1 MGESA
6 GWLSLIPPILAIVLA
21 IALRQ
26 VIPALLAGIWLG
38 AWIFYGGPAVGLL
51 RTLDTYLVGALVD
64 GDHISIILFSALLGG
79 MVGVV
84 SRSGGTRGLVDA
96 LSPYATDTR
105 RGQLITWA
113 LGLLIFFD
121 DYTNSLVVGN
131 TMRPVT
137 DRLRISREKLAYIVD
152 STAAPVAS
160 IALISTWIGF
170 QVSLIGDALAQ
181 TETGGNPYG
190 IFVESIP
197 YFFYPILALG
207 FVLMVSLSGRD
218 FGPMLHAERRAASG
232 RVLAETAV
240 PLSSFDH
247 PDLQPLDDR
256 PRRWINAVAPVGV
269 VVLVTV
275 AAQWLTGR
283 AAAGGG
289 SAGGLAGFAD
299 VFSEGDP
306 FRALLYGAFCG
317 CVTAIALASAQRI
330 LKISQSMLALVEGMK
345 TMLLAFVIL
354 TLAWAIGKV
363 CVDIGTANYLVSI
376 LQGTLDPRLLPALV
390 FLLAAGISFSTGSS
404 WSTMSILVPL
414 AVPSAFT
421 LAAAAGLDAGAIHR
435 ILLGA
440 VSAILAGAIFGDHCS
455 PISDTTIL
463 SSMASGCDHV
473 DHVKTQL
480 PYAGVVG
487 VVAILVGS
495 LPSGY
500 GIPPWVSTPIGLAL
514 LWALLRF
521 WGRPPNPAFGD
532 TLGARER
539 AKR

>member
-38 AWIFYGGPAVGLL
+38 AWIFYGDPFVGFL
-51 RTLDTYLVGALVD
+51 RTLDTYLVGALTD
-64 GDHISIILFSALLGG
+64 RNHIAIILFSALLGG

-96 LSPYATDTR
+96 LSPYATNTR
-105 RGQLITWA
+105 RGQVITWL

-121 DYTNSLVVGN
+121 DYANSLVVGN

-137 DRLRISREKLAYIVD
+137 DRLLISREKLAYIVD

-160 IALISTWIGF
+160 VALISTWIGF
-170 QVSLIGDALAQ
+170 QVSLIGDALVQ
-181 TETGGNPYG
+181 TGSTVNPYG
-190 IFVESIP
+190 IFLQSIP

-207 FVLMVSLSGRD
+207 FVLMVSASGRD
-218 FGPMLHAERRAASG
+218 FGPMLHAERRAAGG
-232 RVLAETAV
+232 RVLGDNAV
-240 PLSSFDH
+240 PLSNFDH
-247 PDLQPLDDR
+247 PDLQPLEGK
-256 PRRWINAVAPVGV
+256 PRRWINAIAPVAV
-269 VVLVTV
+269 VVIVTV

-283 AAAGGG
+283 AAAGTGG
-289 SAGGLAGFAD
+289 AAGLAGFAD

-306 FRALLYGAFCG
+306 FKALLYGAFCG
-317 CVTAIALASAQRI
+317 CVLAIVLASAQRI
-330 LKISQSMLALVEGMK
+330 LKISQAMLALVEGMR
-345 TMLLAFVIL
+345 TMLLAFIIL

-363 CVDIGTANYLVSI
+363 CVDVGTANYLVSV
-376 LQGTLDPRLLPALV
+376 LEGTLDPRLLPALV

-404 WSTMSILVPL
+404 WSTMTILVPL

-421 LAAAAGLDAGAIHR
+421 LAAAAGLDAGTVHR

-440 VSAILAGAIFGDHCS
+440 VSAVLAGAIFGDHCS

-463 SSMASGCDHV
+463 SSMASACDHV

-480 PYAGVVG
+480 PYALA
-487 VVAILVGS
+487 VAVIATLVGS

-500 GIPPWVSTPIGLAL
+500 GFPTWASIPIGLAL
-514 LWALLRF
+514 LWGLLRL
-521 WGRPPNPAFGD
+521 WGRPSSRD
-532 TLGARER
+532 
-539 AKR
+539 

>member
-21 IALRQ
+21 VVLRQ

-38 AWIFYGGPAVGLL
+38 AWIFYGGPFVGFL
-51 RTLDTYLVGALVD
+51 RTLDTYLVGALTD
-64 GDHISIILFSALLGG
+64 RDHISIILFSALLGG
-79 MVGVV
+79 MVGVM

-96 LSPYATDTR
+96 LSPYATNTR
-105 RGQLITWA
+105 RGQVITWL

-160 IALISTWIGF
+160 VALISTWIGF

-181 TETGGNPYG
+181 TGSTVNPYG
-190 IFVESIP
+190 IFVQSIP
-197 YFFYPILALG
+197 HFFYPVLAIG
-207 FVLMVSLSGRD
+207 FVLMVAVSGRD
-218 FGPMLHAERRAASG
+218 FGPMLRAERRAASG
-232 RVLAETAV
+232 RVLGESAV
-240 PLSSFDH
+240 PLSNFDH
-247 PDLQPLDDR
+247 ADLQPLEDK
-256 PRRWINAVAPVGV
+256 PRRWLNAIVPVAV

-275 AAQWLTGR
+275 SAQWLTGL
-283 AAAGGG
+283 AAAEGGG
-289 SAGGLAGFAD
+289 AAGLTGFAE

-306 FRALLYGAFCG
+306 FRSLLYGAFTG
-317 CVTAIALASAQRI
+317 CIVAVALAAAQRI
-330 LKISQSMLALVEGMK
+330 LTVSQAMLAVVEGMR

-354 TLAWAIGKV
+354 TLAWAIGQV
-363 CVDIGTANYLVSI
+363 CVDVGTGDFLVSI
-376 LQGTLDPRLLPALV
+376 LKGNLDPRLLPALV
-390 FLLAAGISFSTGSS
+390 FLLAAAVSFSTGSS

-421 LAAAAGLDAGAIHR
+421 LAGAAGLDEGAIHR

-440 VSAILAGAIFGDHCS
+440 VAAVLAGAIFGDHCS

-463 SSMASGCDHV
+463 SSMASACDHV
-473 DHVKTQL
+473 DHVRTQL
-480 PYAGVVG
+480 PYAV
-487 VVAILVGS
+487 VVAVVAMLLGS

-500 GIPPWVSTPIGLAL
+500 GFPAWISILIGLAV
-514 LWALLRF
+514 LWALLRL
-521 WGRPPNPAFGD
+521 WGRPHLDSA
-532 TLGARER
+532 
-539 AKR
+539 